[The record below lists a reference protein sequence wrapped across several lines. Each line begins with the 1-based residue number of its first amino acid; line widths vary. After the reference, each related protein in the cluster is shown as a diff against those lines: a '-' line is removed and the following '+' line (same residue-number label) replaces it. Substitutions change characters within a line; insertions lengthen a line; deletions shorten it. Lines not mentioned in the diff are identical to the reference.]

1 MDVTK
6 ILTTDLPA
14 VVGLVE
20 DGNNI
25 LWIHNPQEK
34 ILQKVKVNDEIDLIQ
49 ELNGVKVYDIT
60 KLVNDEGY
68 LLSIYSN
75 HTLTMLTTKGQL
87 KPLSNISPFLPL
99 GIHITKENDILVGFQ
114 ENAPT
119 FPITE
124 TSRRGIKKLGMD
136 RKVKFNFEYD
146 KDKRRLFTCPYR
158 ITTNING
165 DICVADIIT
174 ADNSGRV
181 AVLGYDGSVKWSYI
195 GNPEV
200 NGGWNKF
207 NPEGI
212 ATTSQGHIVITD
224 CNNHAI
230 HVLSMEGNLIL
241 CQKTMQLN
249 FIAPCSVCMG
259 ENDTLKI
266 GCSSTKGKSEA
277 QIVFLKLNI
286 ETY

>member
-1 MDVTK
+1 MDVIK
-6 ILTTDLPA
+6 VVTTELPA
-14 VVGLVE
+14 VVGIVE
-20 DGNNI
+20 NEDI

-34 ILQKVKVNDEIDLIQ
+34 ILQKVKVNENIDLIQ
-49 ELNGVKVYDIT
+49 ELTGVKVYDIA

-68 LLSIYSN
+68 LLSIYSSN
-75 HTLTMLTTKGQL
+75 ILKMLTPKGQL
-87 KPLSNISPFLPL
+87 KALSNISPFLPL

-124 TSRRGIKKLGMD
+124 TSRRGIRKLGMD
-136 RKVKFNFEYD
+136 RKVKFTFEYD

-165 DICVADIIT
+165 DICVSDIIT

-181 AVLGYDGSVKWSYI
+181 TVLDNDGSVKWSYI
-195 GNPEV
+195 GNPDV

-230 HVLSMEGNLIL
+230 HVLSMKGDVLL
-241 CQKTMQLN
+241 CQKTLQLN
-249 FIAPCSVCMG
+249 FIAPCSVCIG
-259 ENDTLKI
+259 ENDILKI

-277 QIVFLKLNI
+277 QLVFLNLNI
-286 ETY
+286 DTY